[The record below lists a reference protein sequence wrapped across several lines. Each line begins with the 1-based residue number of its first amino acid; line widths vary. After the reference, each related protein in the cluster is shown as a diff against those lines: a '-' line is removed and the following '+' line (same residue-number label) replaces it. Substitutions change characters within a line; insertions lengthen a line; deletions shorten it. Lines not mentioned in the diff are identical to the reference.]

1 MLNKLTLK
9 MRNGDVLQLD
19 TDKISGLGT
28 MTNEKTL
35 TKNTVLICDG
45 VMLMLNTENT
55 YDEIAEQL
63 EFQFKFNNG
72 VNNYVA
78 I

>member
-19 TDKISGLGT
+19 ADKIAGLGT

-35 TKNTVLICDG
+35 QKNTVLICDG
-45 VMLMLNTENT
+45 VMLMLNTENSFS
-55 YDEIAEQL
+55 EISEQL
-63 EFQFKFNNG
+63 EFKFNNG
-72 VNNYVA
+72 VK
-78 I
+78 

>member
-28 MTNEKTL
+28 MTNEKTFH
-35 TKNTVLICDG
+35 KNTVLICDG

-55 YDEIAEQL
+55 YDEISEQL
-63 EFQFKFNNG
+63 EFKFNKG
-72 VNNYVA
+72 VK
-78 I
+78 